1 MPAATP
7 IPIPSRIQTIR
18 EHHEAGGK
26 VAAVYPIHYPRAL
39 FRAFGVLP
47 VEVWGP
53 PSADRNPAGAHL
65 QVYVCSIVHCG
76 LGFLLSG
83 GLDIAD
89 LIVVPHACD
98 SLQGLGSLLLDFQ
111 PPKQP
116 VQPFYVP
123 RGEGTAATDFLV
135 EELRALYAFLAE
147 HTGAAPSD
155 AEVMACIEREERAGA
170 AVVSLFAERRALP
183 LDNRAFYRVV
193 RSREFLPAERF
204 LDLCEATLASRTEPD
219 NRAVP
224 VVLSGIVPEPMEVL
238 DALSEAG
245 AMVVA
250 DDLACCGRR
259 MYPAGSSTDPFRRM
273 AERLLGSPPDCTR
286 GTTVRARL
294 DHLRRLVEE
303 SGARAV
309 VFYEP
314 KFCEPE
320 QFYLPL
326 QRDALEADGIHTI
339 TIEVD
344 IGDPLGMQAVTR
356 IEALLETVV

>member
-1 MPAATP
+1 MASPTPAP
-7 IPIPSRIQTIR
+7 IPNRIQVIR

-65 QVYVCSIVHCG
+65 QVYTCSIVHCG
-76 LGFLLSG
+76 LGFLLTG
-83 GLDIAD
+83 GLDVAD

-111 PPKQP
+111 RPKQP
-116 VQPFYVP
+116 VRPLYVP
-123 RGEGTAATDFLV
+123 RSEGEAALAFLV
-135 EELRALYAFLAE
+135 EELRSLGEFLAE
-147 HTGAAPSD
+147 HTGAAPTN
-155 AEVMACIEREERAGA
+155 AELMRCIEREEQADA
-170 AVVSLFAERRALP
+170 ALARLFAERRALP
-183 LDNRAFYRVV
+183 LDNRAFYQVA

-204 LDLCEATLASRTEPD
+204 LEICEATLASRAEAGD
-219 NRAVP
+219 SAVP

-259 MYPAGSSTDPFRRM
+259 MYPAGSSPDPFRRM
-273 AERLLGSPPDCTR
+273 AQRLLGGPPDCTR
-286 GTTVRARL
+286 GTTVRARV
-294 DHLRRLVEE
+294 DHLRQLVRD

-309 VFYEP
+309 LFYEP

-326 QRDALEADGIHTI
+326 QRDALEAEGIHTV

-356 IEALLETVV
+356 IEALLETVG

>member
-155 AEVMACIEREERAGA
+155 A
-170 AVVSLFAERRALP
+170 
-183 LDNRAFYRVV
+183 VV

-273 AERLLGSPPDCTR
+273 AERLLDSPPDCTR

-294 DHLRRLVEE
+294 DHLRRLVRE
-303 SGARAV
+303 SNARAV

-339 TIEVD
+339 TIEV
-344 IGDPLGMQAVTR
+344 
-356 IEALLETVV
+356 